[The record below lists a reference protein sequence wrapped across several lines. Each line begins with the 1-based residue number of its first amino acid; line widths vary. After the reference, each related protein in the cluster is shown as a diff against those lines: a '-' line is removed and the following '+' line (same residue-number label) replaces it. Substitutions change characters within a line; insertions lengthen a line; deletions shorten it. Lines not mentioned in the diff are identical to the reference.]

1 MSMKQ
6 LYISRVSCI
15 AFAFALID
23 DRFPSTIELFKSWR
37 REHASREFD
46 LYEFPWV
53 IPELDEAYKGQLLV
67 R

>member
-1 MSMKQ
+1 MSPPANDPCLVM
-6 LYISRVSCI
+6 
-15 AFAFALID
+15 FAL
-23 DRFPSTIELFKSWR
+23 ELFKAWR

-46 LYEFPWV
+46 LYEFPWI